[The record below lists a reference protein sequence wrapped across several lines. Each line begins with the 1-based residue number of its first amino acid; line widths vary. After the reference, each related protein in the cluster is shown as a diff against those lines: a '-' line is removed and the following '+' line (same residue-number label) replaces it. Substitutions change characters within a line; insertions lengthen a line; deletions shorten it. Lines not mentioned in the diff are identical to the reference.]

1 MSSIHVS
8 LSLAVANEILSAP
21 DAPGVRV
28 LCKILTMMDLTG
40 CAQSTIKEMKILTAR
55 MIEVPVMLCI
65 RSFWIIA
72 SVIAQA
78 HTLRKMYRVRQIYR
92 NHFLFWSIWKCCLWE
107 FRHNSEH
114 NAKKD
119 NALHFVNKI
128 TIFRRSFQLAI
139 TCKILLLN
147 CWKSDDLPE
156 SEWLFFNVSDKYNN
170 LIHFLMMIFI
180 ISNTCF

>member
-55 MIEVPVMLCI
+55 MIEVRVMLCI
-65 RSFWIIA
+65 R
-72 SVIAQA
+72 
-78 HTLRKMYRVRQIYR
+78 
-92 NHFLFWSIWKCCLWE
+92 FLFESSPASLHRPIPYAKCTGFARFTVTFFC
-107 FRHNSEH
+107 FGPFN
-114 NAKKD
+114 NAICGSFVTTPSTTQKKD
-119 NALHFVNKI
+119 NALHFVSKI
-128 TIFRRSFQLAI
+128 TIFRRSFKLAI

-147 CWKSDDLPE
+147 C
-156 SEWLFFNVSDKYNN
+156 
-170 LIHFLMMIFI
+170 
-180 ISNTCF
+180 